1 MIGRRA
7 LMVALSG
14 AALLVAG
21 CSSSTPSA
29 GPAASPALTSSADA
43 LSGAA
48 TAMKAVTSAHFTLT
62 VNGNLPELT
71 VHQAEGD
78 LTSSGQ
84 AQGHGTISQFGQLVE
99 VDFAVIGKDLY
110 LKGPTGGYTKIP
122 AALAGQIYD
131 PTAILNPDKGV
142 AAVLGGLTSPG
153 TLSTTDTSYTVTATV
168 PKALAAALVPGITAD
183 VPGTFAIDRS
193 TLRVSSVTLSPNGSD
208 GKAASVVLALT
219 DYDKAVTV
227 TTPAT

>member
-7 LMVALSG
+7 LLVALSG
-14 AALLVAG
+14 AALLAAG
-21 CSSSTPSA
+21 CSSNPST

-43 LSGAA
+43 LSAAA

-62 VNGNLPELT
+62 VNGSLPQLT

-142 AAVLGGLTSPG
+142 AAVLAGLTSPG
-153 TLSTTDTSYTVTATV
+153 TLSTTDTSYTVTGTV

-183 VPGTFAIDRS
+183 VPGSFAIERS
-193 TLRVSSVTLSPNGSD
+193 SLRVSSVTLSPNGSD

>member
-1 MIGRRA
+1 MIGRRR
-7 LMVALSG
+7 
-14 AALLVAG
+14 LLVAMGGAVLLLAG
-21 CSSSTPSA
+21 CSSSPTTDSP
-29 GPAASPALTSSADA
+29 ASPALTSSADA

-78 LTSSGQ
+78 LTSTGQ
-84 AQGHGTISQFGQLVE
+84 AQGHGTITQFGQLVE
-99 VDFAVIGKDLY
+99 VDFSVVGKDLY

-122 AALAGQIYD
+122 AALAGQVYD

-142 AAVLGGLTSPG
+142 AAVLAGLTAPG
-153 TLSTTDTSYTVTATV
+153 ALTTSDSTYTVTGTV
-168 PKALAAALVPGITAD
+168 PKAMAAALVPGITAD
-183 VPGTFAIDRS
+183 VPGTFVIDRS
-193 TLRVSSVTLSPNGSD
+193 TLRVTSVTLSPAASD
-208 GKAASVVLALT
+208 GKPASVVLTLT
-219 DYDKAVTV
+219 DFDKAVTV